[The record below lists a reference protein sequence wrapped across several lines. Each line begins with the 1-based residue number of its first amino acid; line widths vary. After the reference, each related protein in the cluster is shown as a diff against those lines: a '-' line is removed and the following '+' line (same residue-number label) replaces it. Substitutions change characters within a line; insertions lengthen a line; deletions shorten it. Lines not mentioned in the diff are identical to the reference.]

1 MSDTGASPRSR
12 VRNPRGQG
20 AHLREEIVAAAVE
33 LLEEHGNESAVT
45 LRSVARRIGIA
56 APSIYRHF
64 PDQPA
69 IMLAVVQAAFAELDA
84 DLLSA
89 RDAAGRPPPR
99 RLLAIGQAYLR
110 FAEQHPQRYRT
121 MFGGVW
127 LPTADVG
134 SVTADDLLALGQGA
148 LELLLQALS
157 DCVDAGR
164 ATSTDVPA
172 DTVALWLGLH
182 GLAHQR
188 SLIPAFPWPSDIA
201 ERVITALAHIPTA

>member
-1 MSDTGASPRSR
+1 
-12 VRNPRGQG
+12 
-20 AHLREEIVAAAVE
+20 VE

-89 RDAAGRPPPR
+89 RDAAGSDPRR